1 MKINGTLTF
10 EASTS
15 SEIQN
20 LSLQK
25 VTTLPGMLNTDI
37 GRLIFNTAANS
48 IYVGANVNGLVWLP
62 VATGGDAAALVA
74 EVDRVEAALGLSS
87 SGAFNPAA
95 FTGNLAG
102 QASYVSL
109 ITTLQNLVATVTAAA
124 AAETTRAT
132 QAENSLSTRVDGAVS
147 ATTAEVTRATQAEN
161 SLSGRITT
169 EVNERTAA
177 INRVS
182 ETLSTD
188 AAARVLADTN
198 LQTAI
203 NAEVTRAT
211 QQESAIRSEM
221 ASAISGL
228 TWVAPVNYMVTNH
241 LTVTGASVGNRVLN
255 LTNFTIYQVTA
266 VNAGTPTYGPGKA
279 LANGVAFFFTN
290 NGAGYVF
297 NGTAVVQ
304 FNGASAVTA
313 GMGLTKTGNVLDINS
328 DSGTIVVSQD
338 SIDVAQ
344 SILTSIAANQTN
356 INSEISRASTA
367 ETGLSSR
374 INAEESAR
382 VAAITGEKDRALDA
396 EQSLED
402 SIFSTAASTLARL
415 TPAYQSTPPTEELF
429 AGKTWINSDSGKLY
443 YYFVDGSGNPAW
455 VEYFAAEVVD
465 NSDGGTVVVPGGDG
479 TGNGRTAQVI
489 LVPNSNNEITF
500 DKSQGNSF
508 FVNATNAVR
517 IKNPV
522 GYSPGE
528 DIRLFV
534 KQDSVGSRTV
544 NFDTLFA
551 VPNAQPPAISTAPDS
566 LDRIDFD
573 ALIDGTFAVT
583 PYVQNYGVVTAFARI
598 GSTTYLR
605 LGGPPADGVFAFNV
619 IKSGDTCVILRNGKG
634 PEATGS
640 LVGPPTVS
648 VVSPTEVTTAT
659 PRATFTVVGAPVN
672 GERPLITMLPNTR
685 PAYGKA
691 VLNIE
696 GNTDAEIRDLKITG
710 ARNDDMDA
718 RGIAPNSGNL
728 LNIQNV
734 TIKNVEI
741 TNCNNGILWGNET
754 FNGTVNIID
763 CNLNGNGIGGIP
775 VNGGASTTGFTHN
788 LYGGRNNATLTVL
801 RSTFQNAVEGHNF
814 KTRAW
819 KNKLDQVLCYNSKN
833 GRELNMPNGGEIEAT
848 NCIFHKL
855 NIPGQGNLIGVGEET
870 ILESRTRKYV
880 FRNCTFINDITGA
893 GRDVTFAINFDKQY
907 AMQFIDC
914 KFEGPIA
921 ATFNGDPNGEYPG
934 MTCIN
939 GIRYFPN
946 VPPVF
951 TLTGGPIG
959 AILPVG
965 YFPVPM
971 TPVTA

>member
-1 MKINGTLTF
+1 MKINGTLVF
-10 EASTS
+10 EASTA

-20 LSLQK
+20 LCLQK
-25 VTTLPGMLNTDI
+25 VASLPGMLTTDI
-37 GRLIFNTAANS
+37 GRLIYSTANNS
-48 IYVGANVNGLVWLP
+48 IYVGTNTDGLLSWVQI
-62 VATGGDAAALVA
+62 ATGGDASALVA
-74 EVDRVEAALGLSS
+74 EVDRVETALGLNST
-87 SGAFNPAA
+87 GTFNPAA
-95 FTGNLAG
+95 FSGNLAG
-102 QASYVSL
+102 QTSYVGL
-109 ITTLQNLVATVTAAA
+109 INTLQNLVATVTSAS

-132 QAENSLSTRVDGAVS
+132 NAEAGLNTRVDNAVA
-147 ATTAEVTRATQAEN
+147 ATTAEVTRATASES
-161 SLSGRITT
+161 SLSGRINT
-169 EVNERTAA
+169 EVNERTASVNA
-177 INRVS
+177 VAGN
-182 ETLSTD
+182 LSTEV
-188 AAARVLADTN
+188 AARTLADTN

-228 TWVAPVNYMVTNH
+228 TWIAPINFMVSNH
-241 LTVTGASVGNRVLN
+241 LTVTTASVGNRVLN
-255 LTNFTIYQVTA
+255 LTNFTVYQVTA

-279 LANGVAFFFTN
+279 LVDGTAFFFTN

-313 GMGLTKTGNVLDINS
+313 GMGLIKTGNVLDINS
-328 DSGTIVVSQD
+328 DTGTISVTSD
-338 SIDVAQ
+338 SIDIATNVLN
-344 SILTSIAANQTN
+344 SITANT
-356 INSEISRASTA
+356 T
-367 ETGLSSR
+367 
-374 INAEESAR
+374 
-382 VAAITGEKDRALDA
+382 AITGEVSRATTAEANLTSRINSAEAGLISDITAETSRATDA

-402 SIFSTAASTLARL
+402 SIFSTAASTISRL
-415 TPAYQSTPPTEELF
+415 TPAYQETPPTEDLF
-429 AGKTWINSDSGKLY
+429 EGKTWINSTSGKLY
-443 YYFVDGSGNPAW
+443 YYFYDSSNNGTW
-455 VEYFAAEVVD
+455 VEYFASQVVD

-479 TGNGRTAQVI
+479 TGNGRTAQVV
-489 LVPNSNNEITF
+489 LTPNSNNEITF
-500 DKSQGNSF
+500 NKSQGNSF
-508 FVNATNAVR
+508 FVNATNAIRV
-517 IKNPV
+517 KNPI

-551 VPNAQPPAISTAPDS
+551 VPNAQPPAMSTAPDS

-619 IKSGDTCVILRNGKG
+619 IQSGDTCVILRNGKG
-634 PEATGS
+634 PEATGT
-640 LVGPPTVS
+640 LLGPDPSTGN
-648 VVSPTEVTTAT
+648 
-659 PRATFTVVGAPVN
+659 RYTFTVVGAPVN
-672 GERPLITMLPNTR
+672 GARPLITMLPNTR

-691 VLNIE
+691 VINIE
-696 GNTDAEIRDLKITG
+696 GSTDATVRDLRITG

-718 RGIAPNSGNL
+718 RGIAPNSGGTL
-728 LNIQNV
+728 TIQNV
-734 TIKNVEI
+734 TIQNVEI

-754 FNGTVNIID
+754 FGGTVNIFD
-763 CNLNGNGIGGIP
+763 CDLNNNGVGGTP
-775 VNGGASTTGFTHN
+775 VNGGTSTAGFTHN
-788 LYGGRNNATLTVL
+788 IYAGRNNAVLTVA
-801 RSTFQNAVEGHNF
+801 RSTFQNAEDGHNF

-819 KNKLDQVLCYNSKN
+819 KNKLDQVLCYNGKK

-855 NIPGQGNLIGVGEET
+855 NIPSQGNLIGIGEEG

-893 GRDVTFAINFDKQY
+893 GRDVTFFINFDKQY
-907 AMQFIDC
+907 AMEFIDC

-921 ATFNGDPNGEYPG
+921 ATLNGDPNGEYPG

-959 AILPVG
+959 PVLPVG
-965 YFPVPM
+965 YFPIAM